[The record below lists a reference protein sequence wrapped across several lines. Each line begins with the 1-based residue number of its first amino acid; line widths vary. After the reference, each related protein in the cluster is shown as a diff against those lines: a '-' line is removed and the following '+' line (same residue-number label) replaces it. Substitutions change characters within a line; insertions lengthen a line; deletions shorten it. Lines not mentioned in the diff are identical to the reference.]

1 MPNPPTPKKQPCY
14 PTQTPLNPTPR
25 RPSHAEKRRC
35 PNPNARRPRHA
46 SRSRALLAGGD
57 WRNGS
62 EKGWLAFRA
71 ATAALVWDVTGVH
84 CQTET
89 DINAGLNDLLYQ
101 RRGEYDELS
110 KLYSLFTQN
119 LLFDTFY
126 DGVYCEDIPNL
137 IQEVADYIRRAEE
150 LAQNDA

>member
-1 MPNPPTPKKQPCY
+1 MLKNADA
-14 PTQTPLNPTPR
+14 QTLMQDARAMHTD
-25 RPSHAEKRRC
+25 AE
-35 PNPNARRPRHA
+35 
-46 SRSRALLAGGD
+46 ALLSAGD
-57 WRNGS
+57 WRNAA
-62 EKGWLAFRA
+62 EKGWLAANA

-110 KLYSLFTQN
+110 KRYSLFTQN
-119 LLFDTFY
+119 LLCDTFY

-137 IQEVADYIRRAEE
+137 IHEVADYIRRAEE
-150 LAQNDA
+150 LAQSDA

>member
-1 MPNPPTPKKQPCY
+1 MLKNADAETLMQDARAM
-14 PTQTPLNPTPR
+14 QTE
-25 RPSHAEKRRC
+25 AE
-35 PNPNARRPRHA
+35 
-46 SRSRALLAGGD
+46 ALLSAGD
-57 WRNGS
+57 WRNAA
-62 EKGWLAFRA
+62 EKGWLAATA
-71 ATAALVWDVTGVH
+71 ATAALIWSITGVH
-84 CQTET
+84 YQTET

-119 LLFDTFY
+119 LLCDAFY

-137 IQEVADYIRRAEE
+137 IREVADYIARAEQ